1 MDAERKLQ
9 MVWECS
15 RETSIRFTT
24 SCSTT
29 CDDVCTRTHC
39 ERRSKFALSFSRFP
53 IGGSIHGQTK
63 VSINIRFSEMCSRKM
78 GACRINLF
86 FPEIWGNMFKSTY
99 KYEVLYVFVKSSYF
113 RRFWKWCSRRFR
125 SILTEIFMQWKF
137 EKKLDTHQLIFV
149 RLIPILVK
157 KNASGRRESAPQL
170 HDWKKKWVILKPQ
183 NFHGSENF
191 LEMILPQHIYL

>member
-1 MDAERKLQ
+1 
-9 MVWECS
+9 
-15 RETSIRFTT
+15 
-24 SCSTT
+24 
-29 CDDVCTRTHC
+29 
-39 ERRSKFALSFSRFP
+39 
-53 IGGSIHGQTK
+53 
-63 VSINIRFSEMCSRKM
+63 
-78 GACRINLF
+78 
-86 FPEIWGNMFKSTY
+86 MFKSTY
-99 KYEVLYVFVKSSYF
+99 KYEVLCVFVKSSVF

-170 HDWKKKWVILKPQ
+170 HDWKKIWVILKPQ

-191 LEMILPQHIYL
+191 LEIILPLHISLEVLYWSPYRFSYTNEGNRVNFAMAANSAQRFTSTLNDLVHLLSLRSKHVGLQRLSEKLIFASVSEQSS